1 MSENWKVE
9 LSKEFANNSY
19 SQKDFLNKFEHI
31 LPGTCRDSK
40 RRRLRNYIAA
50 NLLVANPCNTTAIPD
65 NFSTDTTKQSCSF
78 SNGAYIY
85 DKTIEVSAGTPITEE
100 VVMKAH
106 NLDPN
111 KWEVISFRS
120 NFWQSQAKDDK
131 IVELYQSKVTVK
143 PKVNDTVS
151 FEMIDNYFN
160 NKNWNVPAFN
170 VKPFEYNDSDE
181 YLDINFCDSHLGLLS
196 WRNETGADYD
206 LHIAAERFI
215 QVFLDIVR
223 RCEGRK
229 FKLINFAT
237 LGDILHIDNYKNE
250 TAKGTRQDVDGR
262 LSKIFDM
269 GVDTIIQCINI
280 LLELGCPINYTYTCG
295 NHDTFS
301 GYALAKCV
309 EQAFSK
315 NPNVTFDIS
324 PMPQKAK
331 QYGNMLVGYCHG
343 DMSTKNLGE
352 WLQKKYRKQ
361 FGECRFAEVHC
372 GHLHSEAV
380 KENCGVLIKH
390 LPSICESS
398 YWECSE
404 GYSSDRGLMAF
415 VYNENS
421 GLRET
426 WYTYL

>member
-1 MSENWKVE
+1 MSENWKAE
-9 LSKEFANNSY
+9 LFRQFANDTY
-19 SQKDFLNKFEHI
+19 SQKDFLNKFEHC

-40 RRRLRNYIAA
+40 RRRLKNYISKHYTELNTKNLNAVEDNKATIPA
-50 NLLVANPCNTTAIPD
+50 N
-65 NFSTDTTKQSCSF
+65 QSCSF
-78 SNGAYIY
+78 SNGTYIY
-85 DKTIEVSAGTPITEE
+85 DKTIEVAAGTPITEE
-100 VVMKAH
+100 IIMAAH
-106 NLDPN
+106 NLDPD
-111 KWEVISFRS
+111 KWEVVSFKS
-120 NFWQSQAKDDK
+120 NFWQSQAKDNNV
-131 IVELYQSKVTVK
+131 IELYQSKVTVK
-143 PKVNDTVS
+143 PKVIDSMS
-151 FEMIDNYFN
+151 FDIIDNYFN
-160 NKNWNVPAFN
+160 NKNWNIPAFN
-170 VKPFEYNDSDE
+170 IVPFKYNESDE

-196 WRNETGADYD
+196 WRNETGTDYD
-206 LHIAAERFI
+206 LHIASERFI
-215 QVFLDIVR
+215 QVFLDIVK
-223 RCEGRK
+223 RCKYRK
-229 FKLINFAT
+229 FKSINFAT

-262 LSKIFDM
+262 LSKIFDI
-269 GVDTIIQCINI
+269 GVDTIIQCINT
-280 LLELGCPINYTYTCG
+280 LLELECPISYTYTCG

-309 EQAFSK
+309 EKAFYN

-324 PMPQKAK
+324 PMPQKVK

-343 DMSTKNLGE
+343 DMVSKNLGE

-361 FGECRFAEVHC
+361 FGECKFAEVHC

-404 GYSSDRGLMAF
+404 GYSSDKGLMAF
-415 VYNENS
+415 VYNENT